1 MINDDRE
8 HDWFIFFTKMSNEVE
23 KQMDEDLK
31 NFGITAN
38 ELEVLIE
45 LRYHKHGK
53 KLEKLA
59 KAIHVNDEKLKTL
72 TTPLATK
79 KLITISNDTAMN
91 TDEGKELCK
100 KVAQHRRD
108 TDQTIT
114 AMLSKDETLGL
125 VNVLKKNV
133 KRRGKLGYEKSGF
146 GRFFLFEI
154 LFFFLFNTE

>member
-1 MINDDRE
+1 MMTENTIGS
-8 HDWFIFFTKMSNEVE
+8 FFTKMSNEVE

-79 KLITISNDTAMN
+79 KLITILMIQLWIQM
-91 TDEGKELCK
+91 K
-100 KVAQHRRD
+100 
-108 TDQTIT
+108 
-114 AMLSKDETLGL
+114 
-125 VNVLKKNV
+125 
-133 KRRGKLGYEKSGF
+133 EKSF
-146 GRFFLFEI
+146 ARR
-154 LFFFLFNTE
+154 

>member
-1 MINDDRE
+1 MMTENTIGS
-8 HDWFIFFTKMSNEVE
+8 FFTKMSNEVE

-125 VNVLKKNV
+125 VNVLKKML
-133 KRRGKLGYEKSGF
+133 KEEES
-146 GRFFLFEI
+146 
-154 LFFFLFNTE
+154 

>member
-1 MINDDRE
+1 
-8 HDWFIFFTKMSNEVE
+8 
-23 KQMDEDLK
+23 MDEDLK

-79 KLITISNDTAMN
+79 KLITISNDTAMD

-125 VNVLKKNV
+125 VNVLKKML
-133 KRRGKLGYEKSGF
+133 KEEES
-146 GRFFLFEI
+146 
-154 LFFFLFNTE
+154 